1 MRAPTDMPPARHSGS
16 NRGRIA
22 LVVVAVALF
31 VLVLSLRG
39 IAGFWTDYLWFDA
52 LELGGVFTRVLTS
65 QVALAAIFTV
75 AFFAIIWVNLIV
87 ADRIAPRF
95 RPSGPEEELLIRY
108 HDVVDRR
115 AGLVRAGVALVF
127 ALMFGVGAAS
137 QWNEWILFVNRQDF
151 GVRDPLFGL
160 DAGFYVFQLP
170 FLRYVVDW
178 FFVSLII
185 VLIVTAI
192 AHYLNGGIRL
202 QTPLER
208 VTPQVKVHLS
218 VLLAA
223 LALVKAAD
231 YWLQRYELLF
241 STNGVIDGA
250 GHTEVNAQLP
260 AANLLLLIS
269 LLSCVLFIANIWRK
283 GWVLPVTAVA
293 LWAFVA
299 LIAGTAYPT
308 FVQKF
313 QVEPQESAREAE
325 YIAENIDFTRIALG
339 LDEVEVVPVEIDEEL
354 DATDLQANEA
364 TIRNIRLLD
373 PAVVDDTFQRLQADK
388 GFYRFN
394 DLDVDRY
401 VVTAEDGTEQINQV
415 VLSNRE
421 LSTSGIPRKSWQ
433 GEHVNYTHGYGL
445 ALAPSN
451 EVTSNGSPVFMVRD
465 VPVEVSAELGATVE
479 QPAIY
484 HGEGLGG
491 YAVVGTDEEID
502 YVGDDNVTV
511 TAPYE
516 GEGGVDA
523 RGSGFG
529 GILRQAAFA
538 LRFGEFDPLISEFVT
553 SDSRFIYVR
562 DVKERVQKAAPF
574 LDYDADPYPV
584 VVGGRI
590 VYVIDAYTTTDLF
603 PYAQVADTSQLA
615 GDSGLRHRFNYVRN
629 SAKAVVDAYDG
640 SVVLYVMP
648 DPETGEPDPI
658 LMAYRE
664 AFPDLFADLE
674 DMPDGLQDHLRYP
687 EDLFRVQTSM
697 WGKYHL
703 SDPQEF
709 YEESAA
715 WEVAQDPGNAVPQGT
730 SANVPVTNAQGE
742 EVVLREA
749 RIPPYYLQMVLPDE
763 DDDEFLMIRPF
774 VPLSQAD
781 ERKELTS
788 YMVAKSDRAVYGR
801 LQVYELNEVVDGPA
815 IVNSNINTDTEI
827 SSQISLLNQ
836 QGSEVVFGNLLLIP
850 IENSILYVRP
860 LYVQAE
866 GETPVP
872 QLRSVIVA
880 FGDDIEIGDT
890 LLEAL
895 SLVFSDPSEVD
906 VLEKIFDSQ
915 LVGPVDPTDDVD
927 PDDGDDEEPGDEAV
941 DETVE
946 ELLADAAAL
955 LVEAEQALDDNDLGR
970 YQELVDEATQKITA
984 AIELSGTELGVDEP
998 DGDGDSAEEGDT
1010 GAGAEDDAD
1019 EGGGSAGPDESPT
1032 TTEPQLASL

>member
-1 MRAPTDMPPARHSGS
+1 MRAPTDMPQARRRGS

-22 LVVVAVALF
+22 LVVLAVALF
-31 VLVLSLRG
+31 ILVLSLRG

-52 LELGGVFTRVLTS
+52 LDLGGVFTRILTS
-65 QVALAAIFTV
+65 QIALAAIFTV
-75 AFFAIIWVNLIV
+75 AFFAITWVNLIV
-87 ADRIAPRF
+87 ADRIGPKF
-95 RPSGPEEELLIRY
+95 RPSGPEEELLIKY

-115 AGLVRAGVALVF
+115 AGLVRAGIALVF

-137 QWNEWILFVNRQDF
+137 QWNEWILFTNRQDF
-151 GVRDPLFGL
+151 GVTDPLFGL

-170 FLRYVVDW
+170 FLLYVVDW
-178 FFVSLII
+178 LFVSLII
-185 VLIVTAI
+185 VLIVTAV

-208 VTPQVKVHLS
+208 VTPQVKVHIS
-218 VLLAA
+218 VLLGA

-241 STNGVIDGA
+241 STDGVIDGA
-250 GHTEVNAQLP
+250 SYTQVNAQLP

-299 LIAGTAYPT
+299 IVAGTAYPA

-325 YIAENIDFTRIALG
+325 YIAENIEFTRVALG
-339 LDEVEVVPVEIDEEL
+339 LDEVEVIPVTIDEEL
-354 DATDLQANEA
+354 DAADLDANAA

-373 PAVVDDTFQRLQADK
+373 PGVVDDTYQRLQADK

-401 VVTAEDGTEQINQV
+401 VVTAEDGSEQVNQV

-465 VPVEVSAELGATVE
+465 VPVEVSEEIEAKVD
-479 QPAIY
+479 QPQIY

-502 YVGDDNVTV
+502 YVADDNETV

-516 GEGGVDA
+516 GEGGVDS

-538 LRFGEFDPLISEFVT
+538 LRFGEIDPLISEFVT
-553 SDSRFIYVR
+553 SDSKVIYVR
-562 DVKERVQKAAPF
+562 DVKERVEKAAPF

-584 VVGGRI
+584 VVDGRI
-590 VYVIDAYTTTDLF
+590 VYVVDAYTTTDLF
-603 PYAQVADTSQLA
+603 PYGQVADTGQLA
-615 GDSGLRHRFNYVRN
+615 SNSGLRHRFNYVRN

-664 AFPDLFADLE
+664 AFPDLFADFDE
-674 DMPDGLQDHLRYP
+674 MPDALRDHLRYP

-709 YEESAA
+709 YEEGAA
-715 WEVAQDPGNAVPQGT
+715 WEVAQDPGTAVPQG
-730 SANVPVTNAQGE
+730 SAANVPVTNPQGE

-763 DDDEFLMIRPF
+763 EEDEFIMIRPF
-774 VPLSQAD
+774 VPLSQGD

-788 YMVAKSDRAVYGR
+788 YMVAKSDRDTYGR
-801 LQVYELNEVVDGPA
+801 LQVYELDEAVDGPA
-815 IVNSNINTDTEI
+815 IINSNINKEEEI
-827 SSQISLLNQ
+827 SSRISLLNQ

-850 IENSILYVRP
+850 IEDSILYVRP

-872 QLRSVIVA
+872 QLKSIIVA
-880 FGDDIEIGDT
+880 FGGDIEIGDT

-895 SLVFSDPSEVD
+895 SKVFSDPSEVA
-906 VLEKIFDSQ
+906 VLEDIFESQ
-915 LVGPVDPTDDVD
+915 LVAPIDSTEDPEVD
-927 PDDGDDEEPGDEAV
+927 PDPSDSGDEDPPDTDA
-941 DETVE
+941 TVE
-946 ELLADAAAL
+946 ELLAEAAVLLEEAEAAL
-955 LVEAEQALDDNDLGR
+955 DENDLGT
-970 YQELVDEATQKITA
+970 YQDKVKEATAKIA
-984 AIELSGTELGVDEP
+984 LAIELSGVAGGSSPE
-998 DGDGDSAEEGDT
+998 GDSGDAESGDAGGEGDP
-1010 GAGAEDDAD
+1010 GAG
-1019 EGGGSAGPDESPT
+1019 SASPGESPT
-1032 TTEPQLASL
+1032 TTSPQLASL